1 MEKKVIRT
9 TDTLFYNSQCL
20 FIEYHDVL
28 NIPWLVLLTVAKQ
41 SKSIQKLFDLK
52 EIEHYDMSALL
63 EWYKYRNS
71 RNIFN
76 EFNMSQEINTDDF
89 LKAMMTSGNSDYFH
103 SLDFEL
109 IFNNALK
116 ILMESRLVKKILIYS
131 EYEES
136 GIRDYISKRFSS
148 EMIGYTFGDLNQCL
162 KSIPIDSTYV
172 FSDICKVNNLIDTNH
187 LSYSSI
193 IIANNYK
200 YNYDDDK
207 KLKVDLDKLSEDYVF
222 KYGYFNAFQNPA

>member
-1 MEKKVIRT
+1 
-9 TDTLFYNSQCL
+9 
-20 FIEYHDVL
+20 
-28 NIPWLVLLTVAKQ
+28 
-41 SKSIQKLFDLK
+41 
-52 EIEHYDMSALL
+52 MSALL

-89 LKAMMTSGNSDYFH
+89 LKAMMTSDNSDYFH

-162 KSIPIDSTYV
+162 KSVPIDSTYV

-187 LSYSSI
+187 LNYSSI